1 MTPKAETPRQ
11 VKQVSMNSIN
21 HIQPRMRLLTAL
33 VLVIGLTLSGCSEQS
48 PSDQQEAAQQ
58 AAKDTQTTQLTEQP
72 VAATVNNGLDND
84 AVNAESAAPKTD
96 GIESPLRFSLNDLEG
111 NTVTAEAYRGKW
123 LVLNYWATWCA
134 PCRDE
139 MPELVKFQAENDN
152 VQVLGIAYEDAT
164 IEKLQNFAEDFG
176 ITYPLLTIDVYNP
189 PGFAAEGGLGLPT
202 TIVYNPEGMRH
213 KKHMGPID
221 AEGLVELIQ

>member
-1 MTPKAETPRQ
+1 MTPKAENPRQ

-21 HIQPRMRLLTAL
+21 HNQPRMRLLTAL
-33 VLVIGLTLSGCSEQS
+33 VLVIGLTLSGCAEQS
-48 PSDQQEAAQQ
+48 ESDQQDTAQQ
-58 AAKDTQTTQLTEQP
+58 AELKTQTTQVAEQVVP
-72 VAATVNNGLDND
+72 EKAMNDVSAGEDKAGAA
-84 AVNAESAAPKTD
+84 AVKND
-96 GIESPLRFSLNDLEG
+96 GIESPLSFSLTDLDG
-111 NTVTAEAYRGKW
+111 NAVTAEAYRGKW

-152 VQVLGIAYEDAT
+152 VQVLGIAFEDAT
-164 IEKLQNFAEDFG
+164 IEKLQNFAKDFG
-176 ITYPLLTIDVYNP
+176 VTYPLLTIDVYNP

>member
-33 VLVIGLTLSGCSEQS
+33 VLVIGLTLSGCSEQ
-48 PSDQQEAAQQ
+48 PTSDQQEAAQQ
-58 AAKDTQTTQLTEQP
+58 TEKDTQTTPMPEQP
-72 VAATVNNGLDND
+72 VAATVNNGVDND
-84 AVNAESAAPKTD
+84 AVNAESTTPKTD
-96 GIESPLRFSLNDLEG
+96 GIESPLNFSLNDLEG
-111 NTVTAEAYRGKW
+111 NTVTAEAFRGKW

-189 PGFAAEGGLGLPT
+189 PGFAEEGGLGLPT

>member
-1 MTPKAETPRQ
+1 MTPKAVNSRQ
-11 VKQVSMNSIN
+11 VKQISMNSIN
-21 HIQPRMRLLTAL
+21 HIQPRMRMLTAL

-48 PSDQQEAAQQ
+48 SSDQQEAAQQ

-72 VAATVNNGLDND
+72 VAATVDNGLDND

-96 GIESPLRFSLNDLEG
+96 GIESPLRFSLNDLQG

-176 ITYPLLTIDVYNP
+176 ITYPLLRIDVYNP
-189 PGFAAEGGLGLPT
+189 PGFAEEGGLGLPT